1 MNTNVEKNER
11 PVLRNQDKTKTFKT
25 IACIAALISS
35 LAAAHSQGNA
45 WTNEIP
51 VGQARAHVH
60 ERAAV
65 FGRVYH
71 VSSDSNV
78 YFDFGGFYSEAVFTA
93 VLPNANQLA
102 SQFVQL
108 EGKEI
113 VVLGRI
119 TTNSFGIP
127 QIRVK
132 SVDNIFMVG
141 PDNHVAPLD
150 FNPEPPTR
158 HINSV
163 PKEDTTSWLSVFA
176 ADPDETNTIVTL
188 TGKTYQNS
196 KVIQL
201 EPDGITIK
209 YAPNGFGLSE
219 IKLTFDDLP
228 LNLQQMYGFD
238 PQIAA
243 AYINEQKS
251 AADLSDA
258 EKRRREWRAR
268 HDELTARAAVV
279 QHLYEQKRRAYEDEE
294 NDYDAKIRLGAWH
307 DTERLAETREL
318 QAREAEYQ
326 SAVRQQQLIQ
336 QQQQL
341 ILMQQTNR
349 SNECAVWRD
358 ALPQKTKLENCRR
371 HCGFSI
377 TDTRQCFSDSV

>member
-1 MNTNVEKNER
+1 MM
-11 PVLRNQDKTKTFKT
+11 KTFQT
-25 IACIAALISS
+25 IACITALMAP
-35 LAAAHSQGNA
+35 LAAAHSQGNS

-51 VGQARAHVH
+51 VAAARAHVH

-71 VSSDSNV
+71 VSQDNNI

-93 VLPNANQLA
+93 VLPGANHLVTQLA
-102 SQFVQL
+102 QL

-113 VVLGRI
+113 VVHGRI

-132 SVDNIFMVG
+132 SDDRIFMVG
-141 PDNHVAPLD
+141 PDNQAEPLD
-150 FNPEPPTR
+150 FNPAAPTQ
-158 HINSV
+158 HTNSV

-188 TGKTYQNS
+188 SGRTCQNS
-196 KVIQL
+196 KVIQV

-209 YAPNGFGLSE
+209 YAPNGFGVSE
-219 IKLTFDDLP
+219 IKLTFDELP
-228 LNLQQMYGFD
+228 LNIQQMYGFD

-279 QHLYEQKRRAYEDEE
+279 QHLYEQKRRAYEDEK

-307 DTERLAETREL
+307 DTERSAEAREL
-318 QAREAEYQ
+318 QTREAEYQ

-341 ILMQQTNR
+341 ISLQQTN
-349 SNECAVWRD
+349 VV
-358 ALPQKTKLENCRR
+358 
-371 HCGFSI
+371 H
-377 TDTRQCFSDSV
+377 